1 MADPTTTAAAAAAT
15 TTVLRPP
22 TPISPRPLTP
32 TSPAAAP
39 TDGSPTQRVLG
50 AFFPDSDDTLSSVHE
65 CPVCLRPF
73 SLVRFKHRCKACDR
87 NVCNDCSKSRL
98 RLDDMGL
105 DGPHMPK
112 RGQLRKDRGHKSSRV
127 CDPCARSYFE
137 SKLDADYLSTTPP
150 RVVEDTPRAPVA
162 MADGGSSPSLSQH
175 PTSSN
180 VPPSYT
186 TLVARSSSSCKWLR
200 RRHFVFF
207 GVFSFGLVLR
217 LVFRL
222 LHLMN
227 VPGTFLC
234 VDAIHRL
241 TRLDVFAVGLL
252 VLIAVDEWLAFQHT
266 RSLKTNQ
273 RNGRPFVAE
282 SDTPLASKGADESA
296 AARILRDKSND
307 HTQNASNEDDEIHD
321 DVRLDKL
328 GLVLTTSFNQG
339 SVRLV

>member
-1 MADPTTTAAAAAAT
+1 
-15 TTVLRPP
+15 
-22 TPISPRPLTP
+22 
-32 TSPAAAP
+32 
-39 TDGSPTQRVLG
+39 
-50 AFFPDSDDTLSSVHE
+50 
-65 CPVCLRPF
+65 
-73 SLVRFKHRCKACDR
+73 
-87 NVCNDCSKSRL
+87 
-98 RLDDMGL
+98 
-105 DGPHMPK
+105 MPK

-162 MADGGSSPSLSQH
+162 LADGGSSPSLSQH

-217 LVFRL
+217 LVFPRPL
-222 LHLMN
+222 PHLMN

-252 VLIAVDEWLAFQHT
+252 VLIAVDEWLAFQRT

-296 AARILRDKSND
+296 AAPILRDKSND

-339 SVRLV
+339 SFVETMLGVLMDPSYGDDIGSGISK